1 MQQLPQAFESDLAM
15 QTLFEKQSHNLSGGS
30 ALSGVT
36 DDEMILRVVSGRVWV
51 TFEGQPEDHW
61 LHAGRSLTLL
71 PGRMVVV
78 ESDPGNSR
86 ITLSGQS
93 QRGTTNLLRALL
105 TRLRGPDFH
114 PATSVS

>member
-1 MQQLPQAFESDLAM
+1 M
-15 QTLFEKQSHNLSGGS
+15 QTLFAQQSHNLSGGS
-30 ALSGVT
+30 TLSGVT
-36 DDEMILRVVSGRVWV
+36 DSELILRVVSGRVWV

-78 ESDPGNSR
+78 ESDPGSSR
-86 ITLSGQS
+86 ITLTGRP
-93 QRGTTNLLRALL
+93 QRGTTSLLRALL
-105 TRLRGPDFH
+105 MRLRGPGFH

>member
-1 MQQLPQAFESDLAM
+1 M
-15 QTLFEKQSHNLSGGS
+15 QTLFEQQSHHLSGGS

-36 DDEMILRVVSGRVWV
+36 DDELILRVVSGRVWV

-71 PGRMVVV
+71 AGRMVVV
-78 ESDPGNSR
+78 ESDPGSSR

-93 QRGTTNLLRALL
+93 QRGTTSLLQVSLRALL
-105 TRLRGPDFH
+105 TRLRGPGFH
-114 PATSVS
+114 PATRVS

>member
-1 MQQLPQAFESDLAM
+1 M
-15 QTLFEKQSHNLSGGS
+15 QTLFKQQSHTLSGGS
-30 ALSGVT
+30 VLSGVT
-36 DDEMILRVVSGRVWV
+36 EQHVILKVVSGRVWV

-78 ESDPGNSR
+78 EADPGNSR
-86 ITLSGQS
+86 ISLSGLP
-93 QRGTTNLLRALL
+93 QRGTPSILRALL
-105 TRLRGPDFH
+105 ARLRGPGFH

>member
-1 MQQLPQAFESDLAM
+1 M
-15 QTLFEKQSHNLSGGS
+15 QTLFKQQSHTLSGGS
-30 ALSGVT
+30 VLSGVT
-36 DDEMILRVVSGRVWV
+36 EQPLVLKVVSGRVWV

-61 LHAGRSLTLL
+61 LHAGRSLALL

-78 ESDPGNSR
+78 EADPGNSR

-93 QRGTTNLLRALL
+93 QRGAAGLLRILL
-105 TRLRGPDFH
+105 ARLRGPGFH

>member
-1 MQQLPQAFESDLAM
+1 M
-15 QTLFEKQSHNLSGGS
+15 QTLFKQQSHTLSGGKV
-30 ALSGVT
+30 LSGVT
-36 DDEMILRVVSGRVWV
+36 EQHLILKVVSGRVWV

-78 ESDPGNSR
+78 EADPGHSR
-86 ITLSGQS
+86 ITLTGQS
-93 QRGTTNLLRALL
+93 QRGATSLLRVMLA
-105 TRLRGPDFH
+105 RLRGPGFH

>member
-1 MQQLPQAFESDLAM
+1 M
-15 QTLFEKQSHNLSGGS
+15 QTLFEQQSHTLSGGS
-30 ALSGVT
+30 VLSGVT
-36 DDEMILRVVSGRVWV
+36 EQQLILKVVSGRIWV

-61 LHAGRSLTLL
+61 LHAGRALTLL

-86 ITLSGQS
+86 ISLSGLP
-93 QRGTTNLLRALL
+93 QRHRGRPSILRALL
-105 TRLRGPDFH
+105 ARLRGPGFH